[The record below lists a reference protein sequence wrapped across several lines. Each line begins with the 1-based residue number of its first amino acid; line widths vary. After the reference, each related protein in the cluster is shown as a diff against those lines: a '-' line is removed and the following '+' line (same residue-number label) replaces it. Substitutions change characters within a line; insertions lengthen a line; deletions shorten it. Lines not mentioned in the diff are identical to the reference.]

1 MNYASDDAAWIN
13 VNKTFQEPKSFNS
26 IINPDTKRFNS
37 IINRD
42 ENVPLYLEE
51 IVSKLKGELLSI
63 IGSDQIRKIVHY
75 ENSGTPVIVFYLRNH
90 KYCNNVKRCHTS
102 NNVYFVYQIKK
113 KILYQKCMKCVTYS
127 SDALTVL

>member
-63 IGSDQIRKIVHY
+63 IGSDQIRKI
-75 ENSGTPVIVFYLRNH
+75 ELRRQNLGH
-90 KYCNNVKRCHTS
+90 HGHLAYGRMPSCPDLLHGRFCTILVSVDIHRLDGVVTS
-102 NNVYFVYQIKK
+102 TLRKW
-113 KILYQKCMKCVTYS
+113 
-127 SDALTVL
+127 